1 MSRALAFALLALLP
15 QDPPKPPA
23 DKPPAPEELHE
34 VRRGTIAPTIE
45 LEATFESPEAVE
57 IRLRP
62 ESFSGEL
69 KVLKVAAAG
78 EAVKHGTIVLAI
90 DPDPLEKLVAAAE
103 NDLRVAR
110 SALVRAEADAKIGE
124 KSDAQSLAMSTD
136 AVRNAETALK
146 VFETV
151 EGPQM
156 ITQVELMTK
165 ARRDAVS
172 DQEEELAQLEKM
184 YKSEEL
190 TNATAEIVVR
200 RAKRTL
206 GRSRI
211 WLKMA
216 EEDEKV
222 AREVTHPQRLKTFQ
236 YSVETARRSL
246 ESLKVA
252 QAHGKVSREAE
263 LFRSRTS
270 AEQAEERVAKLRKDL
285 EGLTI
290 RSPLD
295 GRVFYGQYAQGA
307 WTTADQVAPSLR
319 PGERVMAGQVLMT
332 VCGAA
337 GRARAIL
344 AEASYFD
351 VAAGQAASIVPTA
364 LPDAKVEGR
373 VTAKA
378 AASAARGVAA
388 GFEVKLELREPH
400 AEILP
405 GMKGKATVSAAPLKD
420 VVIVPSGAIASS
432 GGKSTVKVS
441 KDGKT
446 EAREVKPGKSDGK
459 MTEIRSG
466 LEPGEKI
473 VAPK

>member
-1 MSRALAFALLALLP
+1 MSRALTYALLALLP
-15 QDPPKPPA
+15 QDA
-23 DKPPAPEELHE
+23 AKPPAPEDLHA
-34 VRRGTIAPTIE
+34 VQRGTVTPTIE
-45 LEATFESPEAVE
+45 LEASFESTEAAE
-57 IRLRP
+57 IRVRP
-62 ESFSGEL
+62 ESYSGEL

-78 EAVKHGTIVLAI
+78 EAVKKGGVILAI
-90 DPDPLEKLVAAAE
+90 DPEPLEKAVTAAE

-110 SALVRAEADAKIGE
+110 SSLARAEADAKIGE
-124 KSDAQSLAMSTD
+124 KADAQALAMSTD
-136 AVRNAETALK
+136 AVKNAETALQ
-146 VFETV
+146 VFEKV

-165 ARRDAVS
+165 GRRDAVS

-200 RAKRTL
+200 RARRTL

-211 WLKMA
+211 WLKMS

-222 AREVTHPQRLKTFQ
+222 SKEVTHPQRLKSFQ

-252 QAHGKVSREAE
+252 QAHGRVSREAE
-263 LFRSRTS
+263 LFRSRTA

-285 EGLTI
+285 EGLTH
-290 RSPLD
+290 RAPFD
-295 GRVFYGQYAQGA
+295 GRVFYGQFLHGA
-307 WTTADQVAPSLR
+307 WATADQVAPSLR
-319 PGERVMAGQVLMT
+319 PGERVMAGQVLLT
-332 VCGAA
+332 LCGAA

-344 AEASYFD
+344 PEASYFD
-351 VAAGQAASIVPTA
+351 VAAGQAVSLVPTA
-364 LPDAKVEGR
+364 LPDAKGEGR
-373 VTAKA
+373 VVSKS
-378 AASAARGVAA
+378 AASAPRGMAA
-388 GFEVKLELREPH
+388 GFEVRIELKEPH

-405 GMKGKATVSAAPLKD
+405 GMKGKATVAAAPLKD
-420 VVIVPSGAIASS
+420 VVVVPSGAIASS